1 MKREL
6 RLLIVDDNAATRY
19 ALRRRMER
27 HDFIVSEAG
36 TGTEGLELIAAQLP
50 DALILDV
57 NLPDMSGFDIVRLL
71 RADPRTALLPV
82 VHVSAASIHTSDIV
96 TGLEAGAD
104 AYLVHPVDPDVLLA
118 TLRTL
123 LRVRDTEHAL
133 RESEARFREIFV
145 NISAPIAVMDA
156 QLKVHECNH
165 AFAQLIQQSTST
177 KGASQLRPDQ
187 PHLAPQTLEGSLLEG
202 QEDVIQELR
211 AGLLAGERWKGTLRM
226 LVRGEVRET
235 EWQISPYRTPLLS
248 LVFIEDVTEHRR
260 REQSHLKQLDS
271 VNTQLAHEVAER
283 ARTEAQLLQVQKMD
297 AIGKLTGGIAHDF
310 NNLLT
315 GIITGIELIKK
326 RTEENRPDKILRYAE
341 AALASASSAA
351 ALTHRLLAFAR
362 QQPLDARP
370 IDINKHIRSLED
382 LLRRTIGKR
391 IALSL
396 ELTSQSA
403 IALVDSSQL
412 ESALLNLVINARD
425 ALPAG
430 GSIRVTTFAAHS
442 KGDSRLADGPYL
454 ALSVK
459 DDGIGIE
466 HNVIDK
472 VFDPF
477 FTTKPLGEGTGLGL
491 STIYGF
497 ARQSGGDVLIRSVAG
512 HGTEVTLMF
521 PAGIDT
527 VPVDAPPSPPPRLGA
542 GQHILIV
549 EDTASV
555 RMFVN
560 ELLSDTGYRCTQA
573 ADVHTALAILEN
585 DPSIDLLL
593 SDVGLPHMNGRELAD
608 RARVWRPR
616 LPVLFMTGY
625 AENAVNRQSF
635 LGPEMDMI
643 IKPFKL
649 GALLEK
655 VDAMLQAKSSE
666 AIPTAPLRD

>member
-36 TGTEGLELIAAQLP
+36 TGTDGLEQIAAQVP

-71 RADPRTALLPV
+71 RSEPRTALLPV
-82 VHVSAASIHTSDIV
+82 VHVSAASIQTTDIV

-123 LRVRDTEHAL
+123 LRVRDTEYAL

-165 AFAQLIQQSTST
+165 AFALLTHQS
-177 KGASQLRPDQ
+177 
-187 PHLAPQTLEGSLLEG
+187 LAQETMLGSLAGDQDEI
-202 QEDVIQELR
+202 IQELR
-211 AGLLAGERWKGTLRM
+211 AGLLAGERWQGTLRM
-226 LVRGEVRET
+226 LVRGELRET
-235 EWQISPYRTPLLS
+235 EWQISPYRTPALS
-248 LVFIEDVTEHRR
+248 LVFVEDVTEHRQ
-260 REQSHLKQLDS
+260 REQSHLKQLDT
-271 VNTQLAHEVAER
+271 VTTRLAHEVAER
-283 ARTEAQLLQVQKMD
+283 VRTEAQLLQAQKMD

-315 GIITGIELIKK
+315 GIITGIELIKR
-326 RTEENRPDKILRYAE
+326 RTQENRPEKIIRYAE

-391 IALSL
+391 IALTL
-396 ELTSQSA
+396 DLTSQSA

-425 ALPAG
+425 ALPNG
-430 GSIRVTTFAAHS
+430 GTIRVTTFAAHS
-442 KGDSRLADGPYL
+442 KGDARLADGAYL

-466 HNVIDK
+466 HSVIDK

-477 FTTKPLGEGTGLGL
+477 FTTKPIGEGTGLGL

-497 ARQSGGDVLIRSVAG
+497 ARQSQGDVVIRSVVG
-512 HGTEVTLMF
+512 HGTEVTLML
-521 PAGIDT
+521 PAGIDS
-527 VPVDAPPSPPPRLGA
+527 VPVEDASAVAPREGA

-560 ELLSDTGYRCTQA
+560 ELLVDTGYRCTQVG
-573 ADVHTALAILEN
+573 DVATALSLLEN
-585 DPSIDLLL
+585 DASIDLLL
-593 SDVGLPHMNGRELAD
+593 TDVGLPHMNGRELAD
-608 RARVWRPR
+608 RARLWRSH

-635 LGPEMDMI
+635 LGEGMDMI
-643 IKPFKL
+643 IKPFQL

-655 VDAMLQAKSSE
+655 VDAMLE
-666 AIPTAPLRD
+666 ATPRET

>member
-1 MKREL
+1 MKRES

-27 HDFIVSEAG
+27 HDFLVSEAG
-36 TGTEGLELIAAQLP
+36 TGTEGLEAIAAQLP

-82 VHVSAASIHTSDIV
+82 VHVSAASIQTADIV

-123 LRVRDTEHAL
+123 LRVRDTEYAL
-133 RESEARFREIFV
+133 RESEARFREIFA
-145 NISAPIAVMDA
+145 NISAPIAVIDD
-156 QLKVHECNH
+156 QLKVYECNQ
-165 AFAQLIQQSTST
+165 AFARLIKQSI
-177 KGASQLRPDQ
+177 DQ
-187 PHLAPQTLEGSLLEG
+187 PTISDSLDSG
-202 QEDVIQELR
+202 QDAVIEDLR
-211 AGLLAGERWKGTLRM
+211 AGLAAGERWKGTVRM
-226 LVRGEVRET
+226 QVRGRIRET
-235 EWQISPYRTPLLS
+235 EWQISPYRTPQRS
-248 LVFIEDVTEHRR
+248 LVFVEDVTEHRQ
-260 REQSHLKQLDS
+260 REQSHLRELDS
-271 VNTQLAHEVAER
+271 VNSQLAHEVAER

-326 RTEENRPDKILRYAE
+326 RIEENRPDKILRYAE
-341 AALASASSAA
+341 AALASALSAA
-351 ALTHRLLAFAR
+351 GLTHRLLAFAR
-362 QQPLDARP
+362 QQPLDARAV
-370 IDINKHIRSLED
+370 DINEHIRSLED

-391 IALSL
+391 IALTL
-396 ELTSQSA
+396 ELTSHSA

-425 ALPAG
+425 ALPNG

-442 KGDSRLADGPYL
+442 SGNSRLADGPYL

-459 DDGIGIE
+459 DDGVGIE
-466 HNVIDK
+466 HSVIDK

-477 FTTKPLGEGTGLGL
+477 FTTKPIGEGTGLGL

-497 ARQSGGDVLIRSVAG
+497 ARQSRGDVVIRSAAG
-512 HGTEVTLMF
+512 HGTEVTLML
-521 PAGIDT
+521 PAGVDVAPSIA
-527 VPVDAPPSPPPRLGA
+527 VPQPLPEPGT

-560 ELLSDTGYRCTQA
+560 ELLVDNGYRCTQA
-573 ADVHTALAILEN
+573 ADVATALSILEN
-585 DPSIDLLL
+585 DPSVNLLL

-608 RARVWRPR
+608 HARVWRAD

-625 AENAVNRQSF
+625 AENAINRQDF
-635 LGPEMDMI
+635 LGTGMDMI

-649 GALLEK
+649 GALLDSVGK
-655 VDAMLQAKSSE
+655 MLEPGGAK
-666 AIPTAPLRD
+666 P

>member
-1 MKREL
+1 MVMREL

-36 TGTEGLELIAAQLP
+36 TGTEGLELIASQIP

-71 RADPRTALLPV
+71 RSEPRTALLPV
-82 VHVSAASIHTSDIV
+82 VHVSAASIQTADIV

-123 LRVRDTEHAL
+123 LRVRDTEYAL

-156 QLKVHECNH
+156 DLKVHECNH
-165 AFAQLIQQSTST
+165 AFARLIQHSATQQTVLQSL
-177 KGASQLRPDQ
+177 ADDQ
-187 PHLAPQTLEGSLLEG
+187 DEI
-202 QEDVIQELR
+202 IQELR

-226 LVRGEVRET
+226 VVRGELRET
-235 EWQISPYRTPLLS
+235 EWQISPYRTPELS

-260 REQSHLKQLDS
+260 REQSHLEQLDT
-271 VNTQLAHEVAER
+271 VNIQLAHEVAER
-283 ARTEAQLLQVQKMD
+283 ARTEAQLLQAQKMD

-326 RTEENRPDKILRYAE
+326 RTEENRPEKIMRYAD

-370 IDINKHIRSLED
+370 IDINQHIRSLED

-391 IALSL
+391 ISL
-396 ELTSQSA
+396 TLDLTSQSA
-403 IALVDSSQL
+403 IALVDASQL

-425 ALPAG
+425 ALPQG
-430 GSIRVTTFAAHS
+430 GTIRVTTFAAHS
-442 KGDSRLADGPYL
+442 TGDTRLADGAYL

-459 DDGIGIE
+459 DDGVGIE
-466 HNVIDK
+466 HSLIDK

-477 FTTKPLGEGTGLGL
+477 FTTKPIGEGTGLGL

-497 ARQSGGDVLIRSVAG
+497 ARQSGGDVVIRSLAG

-521 PAGIDT
+521 PAG
-527 VPVDAPPSPPPRLGA
+527 VDAIPAQEAPRVPLRLGA

-560 ELLSDTGYRCTQA
+560 ELLIDNGYRCTQA
-573 ADVHTALAILEN
+573 ADVATALSILEN
-585 DPSIDLLL
+585 DASIELLL

-608 RARVWRPR
+608 RARGWRPC

-625 AENAVNRQSF
+625 AENAINRQSF
-635 LGPEMDMI
+635 LGEGMDMI

-655 VDAMLQAKSSE
+655 VDTMLASGARQ
-666 AIPTAPLRD
+666 T